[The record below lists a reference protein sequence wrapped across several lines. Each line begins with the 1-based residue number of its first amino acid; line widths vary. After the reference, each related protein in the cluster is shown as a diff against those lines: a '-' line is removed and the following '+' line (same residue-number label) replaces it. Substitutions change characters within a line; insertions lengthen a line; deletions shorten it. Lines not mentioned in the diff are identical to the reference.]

1 MIFKGLNSVISLLLA
16 LSLLSGSL
24 TIFYY
29 EMGSSLEI
37 IFGKIISEKLYNN
50 AQLATVGVKSTA
62 TYTIPTY
69 TRVGFHDV
77 KAMDGNTGSIVYSYQ
92 YEPYNSIRNKLQFV
106 DAILHNAELLLSA
119 GIGEAEGD
127 LARIKSLNFILGTM
141 QKLSEYAN
149 WVLAHLSGNIETV
162 KGGNAYY
169 IPMTILKKD
178 DGVKDYTTPGDG
190 GESYTITMERVMDFT
205 ANQHIIYWNITQG

>member
-1 MIFKGLNSVISLLLA
+1 
-16 LSLLSGSL
+16 
-24 TIFYY
+24 
-29 EMGSSLEI
+29 
-37 IFGKIISEKLYNN
+37 
-50 AQLATVGVKSTA
+50 
-62 TYTIPTY
+62 
-69 TRVGFHDV
+69 
-77 KAMDGNTGSIVYSYQ
+77 
-92 YEPYNSIRNKLQFV
+92 
-106 DAILHNAELLLSA
+106 
-119 GIGEAEGD
+119 
-127 LARIKSLNFILGTM
+127 M